1 MRKKA
6 TKEEQA
12 LFLGDKQIPDEMVD
26 KEIERIKRGQDDPLT
41 GDVYPDEKDY
51 SQDPLSAFND
61 ASDRVKEFITT
72 YQPGLLI
79 ERNSFKLHLLEILE
93 GWNE

>member
-1 MRKKA
+1 MKKKA

-12 LFLGDKQIPDEMVD
+12 LFLGDRNVPDDMVD

-41 GDVYPDEKDY
+41 GDVFPDEKDY
-51 SQDPLSAFND
+51 SLDPLAAFND
-61 ASDRVKEFITT
+61 ASDRVKEFITA

-79 ERNSFKLHLLEILE
+79 ERNAFKLHLLEVLE
-93 GWNE
+93 DWK